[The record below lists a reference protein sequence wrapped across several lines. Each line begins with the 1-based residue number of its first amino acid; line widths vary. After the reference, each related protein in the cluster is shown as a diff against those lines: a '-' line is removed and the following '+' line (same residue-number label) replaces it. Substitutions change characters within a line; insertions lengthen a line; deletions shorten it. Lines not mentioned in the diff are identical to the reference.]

1 MTGRIVHIVDDD
13 EIVLHS
19 AACLVEAAGYAV
31 RCYSSGRELLDHS
44 ELTGLILLDIDMPEL
59 DGLAVQKA
67 LNQRVPVLPVI
78 FLTGHGDD
86 IMRARAMHEGA
97 IGFITKPVRQEILLD
112 AIAEGFD
119 ASGRTN
125 RSRA

>member
-1 MTGRIVHIVDDD
+1 MTARIVHIVDDD

-19 AACLVEAAGYAV
+19 AACLVEAAGYEV
-31 RCYSSGRELLDHS
+31 RRYTSGLNLLDQTDLS
-44 ELTGLILLDIDMPEL
+44 GLILLDIDMPDL

-67 LNQRVPVLPVI
+67 LSDKAPSLPVI

-86 IMRARAMHEGA
+86 IMRARAMHAGA
-97 IGFITKPVRQEILLD
+97 IDFIAKPVRQDVLLE
-112 AIAEGFD
+112 AIATGFD
-119 ASGRTN
+119 EAGRTN